1 MGAAA
6 SARWVQAARGAR
18 EPMGA
23 EVAAQ
28 EAGPT
33 APSLVAEKPASLATA
48 PTAIDGGAK
57 TVKGPSGGVAG
68 TTSIPRKPP
77 AASSAPVAPSAAN
90 NDGPSLAATPAP
102 AGTSAAK
109 VDAVDAAANGAGPS
123 APKANALREMLRRM
137 ETHRQDVQQ
146 PPVVGTAPAT
156 TAHRS
161 VTPQVAAT
169 TSSAPPTAPII
180 AARPPVDPKS
190 ALLRARLG
198 ARTAAAPA
206 RAQPV
211 ASSSATPTS
220 VTVAAPTLGAATVEA
235 VAEKGVSAAL
245 AMGGGSVDPAQ
256 AAKDHNDADIA
267 AIQDLLEAVNRP
279 KQPPVLAISDSAHV
293 EHSAIPTGSTAEPK
307 TTTAAVGAGKSKRK
321 GTVDAGKARPS
332 SQKKTRATSAM
343 VKSVE
348 KGQGMATAMVKEKAA
363 EKGKEKEKEK
373 EEKEKEKEEEEE
385 EKEKEKEEEEKK
397 ENEKEEEDKE
407 KEKEEEKEEEEVE
420 EAEVEE

>member
-1 MGAAA
+1 MTEVIGNLAPGRLGSSPSANEADKKGAKRAGGGDDA
-6 SARWVQAARGAR
+6 LSSKRSKGADGSRGAGQVGPGGSR
-18 EPMGA
+18 TKGA
-23 EVAAQ
+23 DGSGGTSVVDQLKKNVAKVAAQ

-33 APSLVAEKPASLATA
+33 APPLVNEKPASLATA
-48 PTAIDGGAK
+48 PAAIDGGAK

-77 AASSAPVAPSAAN
+77 AASSAPVAPSATN
-90 NDGPSLAATPAP
+90 NDGPSLAATLAP

-109 VDAVDAAANGAGPS
+109 VDAVDVAANRAGPS

-156 TAHRS
+156 TARHS

-169 TSSAPPTAPII
+169 TSNAPPTAPII

-190 ALLRARLG
+190 AFLRARLG

-211 ASSSATPTS
+211 SSSSATSTS
-220 VTVAAPTLGAATVEA
+220 VTVAAPTLGAATVKA

-245 AMGGGSVDPAQ
+245 ATGGGSVDPAQ

-267 AIQDLLEAVNRP
+267 AI
-279 KQPPVLAISDSAHV
+279 
-293 EHSAIPTGSTAEPK
+293 
-307 TTTAAVGAGKSKRK
+307 
-321 GTVDAGKARPS
+321 
-332 SQKKTRATSAM
+332 
-343 VKSVE
+343 
-348 KGQGMATAMVKEKAA
+348 
-363 EKGKEKEKEK
+363 
-373 EEKEKEKEEEEE
+373 
-385 EKEKEKEEEEKK
+385 
-397 ENEKEEEDKE
+397 
-407 KEKEEEKEEEEVE
+407 
-420 EAEVEE
+420 